1 MKYNHS
7 NNSNNNLILIFVGI
21 AIGLVNG
28 FFGGGGGMICVP
40 LLLMLGLDNRHA
52 QATAIMVMLPISI
65 ASGVVYYTN
74 GNLDWNIIVF
84 VGVGSVLGG
93 VLGAL
98 LLKKLSNL
106 TLQYIFALA
115 ILFAGIKMIMG

>member
-106 TLQYIFALA
+106 TLQYIFALV